1 MNRTFKYLLNN
12 KRQNAGVIIVFML
25 IMVIQLLLTS
35 ELWFNYFPSGKK
47 VLSQACYSFEV
58 EDVDKEIIARLM
70 TDYPEGIARPLDV
83 QFAGTGVQ
91 DHPEL
96 ISEHIINKGDPD
108 YLALFQDAD
117 EVYSETV
124 RIYAPITEFS
134 ERRINDKGSYDL
146 SRLDNDSIVLLPVKR
161 GVYQQSRSGF
171 DVGKYLYVLGNSL
184 EIIGVADIYE
194 VDREENP
201 ISFEYIGN
209 TDTVLR
215 LTSQYEIVFQY
226 DKPLTREEETGLNA
240 YMFER
245 FNVINIKAPFVLE
258 QSQLDSLKKL
268 TAIAVLGITLCFWL
282 TIEFIWYVLERRQ
295 KEFRVYQIC
304 GASGKYITKQ
314 ILIHISVLCF
324 ISECLGWAVF
334 LMLQKFTRLIQL
346 DNVPWAFAMINI
358 LSFWIIAMIV
368 VSINLALESIEKRKL
383 GISRTAR

>member
-215 LTSQYEIVFQY
+215 LTSQYDIVIQY
-226 DKPLTREEETGLNA
+226 DKPLTRE
-240 YMFER
+240 
-245 FNVINIKAPFVLE
+245 
-258 QSQLDSLKKL
+258 
-268 TAIAVLGITLCFWL
+268 
-282 TIEFIWYVLERRQ
+282 
-295 KEFRVYQIC
+295 
-304 GASGKYITKQ
+304 
-314 ILIHISVLCF
+314 
-324 ISECLGWAVF
+324 
-334 LMLQKFTRLIQL
+334 
-346 DNVPWAFAMINI
+346 
-358 LSFWIIAMIV
+358 
-368 VSINLALESIEKRKL
+368 
-383 GISRTAR
+383 